1 MTMFR
6 KYLALLAALMALI
19 TSVGLFAAA
28 EDVSNGADAAQQ
40 EAAQA
45 EPGDAE
51 NGGEPGELPEGME
64 GRGEWPGEPPE
75 GMERGARPERPA
87 EATDAD
93 AAAEPEEPEAS
104 AEAGGA
110 ALQQSLTSVD
120 FDGTVVSGVSR
131 AVMAAVGG
139 TVESV
144 AVRAGQKVEAG
155 DVLATLATEKVYAT
169 RAGTVSAVFGAPG
182 DSVAEVAERYGA
194 VMYIEPAGG
203 RYTINADTTNA
214 YSSSDNLYIHLGEAV
229 YLKCYSDGSHTGVG
243 FVSGVS
249 GDSYTVEVTEG
260 EFKVGETV
268 TVFRSADY
276 TSASRLGRGA
286 CARADDVAVGGSG
299 SSASGGASTG
309 GSAESAIVAVHVAA
323 GDAVEK
329 GDLLYETLSGTYD
342 AYYCTGSDIV
352 ADASGIVSALNCEV
366 GGSVSGGARVAT
378 IEPVGDLQLQID
390 VGEADLPYIHEGDKV
405 TIRFNWDDGETAY
418 EGSVFAISYAA
429 DGQQADQAS
438 GGASGASSG
447 EAVYAAYVSF
457 TPDENIR
464 LGMMATVSVAQ

>member
-1 MTMFR
+1 M
-6 KYLALLAALMALI
+6 
-19 TSVGLFAAA
+19 
-28 EDVSNGADAAQQ
+28 
-40 EAAQA
+40 
-45 EPGDAE
+45 
-51 NGGEPGELPEGME
+51 
-64 GRGEWPGEPPE
+64 
-75 GMERGARPERPA
+75 
-87 EATDAD
+87 
-93 AAAEPEEPEAS
+93 
-104 AEAGGA
+104 
-110 ALQQSLTSVD
+110 
-120 FDGTVVSGVSR
+120 
-131 AVMAAVGG
+131 
-139 TVESV
+139 
-144 AVRAGQKVEAG
+144 
-155 DVLATLATEKVYAT
+155 
-169 RAGTVSAVFGAPG
+169 
-182 DSVAEVAERYGA
+182 
-194 VMYIEPAGG
+194 
-203 RYTINADTTNA
+203 
-214 YSSSDNLYIHLGEAV
+214 
-229 YLKCYSDGSHTGVG
+229 
-243 FVSGVS
+243 
-249 GDSYTVEVTEG
+249 
-260 EFKVGETV
+260 

-299 SSASGGASTG
+299 SSASGGASAG

-464 LGMMATVSVAQ
+464 LGMTATVSVAQ

>member
-28 EDVSNGADAAQQ
+28 EDVQNPQDAAQQ
-40 EAAQA
+40 EAQA
-45 EPGDAE
+45 ESDGAE
-51 NGGEPGELPEGME
+51 NGGEPGELPEGM
-64 GRGEWPGEPPE
+64 RNGEWPGEPPE
-75 GMERGARPERPA
+75 GMERGVRPERPA

-194 VMYIEPAGG
+194 VMYIEPTGG
-203 RYTINADTTNA
+203 RYTISADTTNA

-286 CARADDVAVGGSG
+286 CARADDVAVG

-464 LGMMATVSVAQ
+464 LGMTATVSVAQ

>member
-6 KYLALLAALMALI
+6 KYLALTAAVLLLI
-19 TSVGLFAAA
+19 TSLGLFASA
-28 EDVSNGADAAQQ
+28 EDASDGADAAQQ
-40 EAAQA
+40 ES
-45 EPGDAE
+45 
-51 NGGEPGELPEGME
+51 
-64 GRGEWPGEPPE
+64 GEWPGEPPE
-75 GMERGARPERPA
+75 GVQGRGQRPDDLPEGMQRGERSERPA
-87 EATDAD
+87 EASD
-93 AAAEPEEPEAS
+93 AAAPEEASVSAEPEEADPQP
-104 AEAGGA
+104 GF
-110 ALQQSLTSVD
+110 TSVD

-131 AVMAAVGG
+131 AVTASVGG

-169 RAGTVSAVFGAPG
+169 RAGTVSAVFGAAG

-194 VMYIEPAGG
+194 VMYIEPANG
-203 RYTINADTTNA
+203 RYTISADTTNA

-276 TSASRLGRGA
+276 TSASRLGRGT

-299 SSASGGASTG
+299 SAASGGASTD

-352 ADASGIVSALNCEV
+352 SDASGIVSALSCEV
-366 GGSVSGGARVAT
+366 GGSVNSGARVAT

-429 DGQQADQAS
+429 DAQQADQAVD
-438 GGASGASSG
+438 GASGASSG

-464 LGMMATVSVAQ
+464 LGMTATVSVAQ